1 MCRKNDRWLMGVSL
15 VAILAAVFLAGC
27 EKTQKKPAAPAA
39 KPPVEQPATPETKP
53 AAVETPAEPPALQ
66 PAMPAADEKKSD
78 AKEEVKPEPK
88 AEPKTEPKPEPKA
101 EAKPAMAPAQPTVE
115 IKAPL
120 GLPPVPIPSD
130 NAMTAE
136 KIELGRLLYF
146 DARVSKD
153 GKISCATCHDPKMA
167 WAEHT
172 PTSKGIHEQVGQ
184 RNSPTVINAAYATS
198 QFWDG
203 RAKTLEEQS
212 VGPVGNPIEMGH
224 SMAAVV
230 EHFNKIPG
238 YQERFKKVFGTGV
251 TEEGFA
257 KAVAAFER
265 TVLSGNSPYDKF
277 KAGDE
282 KAISD
287 AQKKGMDL
295 FMEDCATCHA
305 PPLFSNYKFYCAG
318 VGLDKEKPDEG
329 LKTVTGK
336 DRDRGKFRTPPLREV
351 ANTAPYFHDGSA
363 ATLED
368 AVALM
373 MAGGTKNPAVS
384 PMLKGLAEEKYTPDD
399 KKNIVEFLKALSGEY
414 PIVEPPKLP

>member
-1 MCRKNDRWLMGVSL
+1 
-15 VAILAAVFLAGC
+15 
-27 EKTQKKPAAPAA
+27 
-39 KPPVEQPATPETKP
+39 
-53 AAVETPAEPPALQ
+53 
-66 PAMPAADEKKSD
+66 
-78 AKEEVKPEPK
+78 
-88 AEPKTEPKPEPKA
+88 
-101 EAKPAMAPAQPTVE
+101 
-115 IKAPL
+115 
-120 GLPPVPIPSD
+120 
-130 NAMTAE
+130 
-136 KIELGRLLYF
+136 
-146 DARVSKD
+146 
-153 GKISCATCHDPKMA
+153 MA

-172 PTSKGIHEQVGQ
+172 PTSKGIDGHVGQ

-230 EHFNKIPG
+230 EQFNKIPE
-238 YQERFKKVFGTGV
+238 YQTRFQKVFGTGV

-282 KAISD
+282 KALTD

-295 FMEDCATCHA
+295 FMEDCNTCHKA
-305 PPLFSNYKFYCAG
+305 PLFSNYLFYSAG
-318 VGLDKEKPDEG
+318 VGMKKEKPDEG
-329 LKTVTGK
+329 RKVVTGK

-373 MAGGTKNPAVS
+373 MAGGTDDPDVS
-384 PMLKGLAEEKYTPDD
+384 PMLKGLREEKFTPEDR
-399 KKNIVEFLKALSGEY
+399 KNVVEFLKALSGEY
-414 PIVEPPKLP
+414 PIIEPPKLP

>member
-1 MCRKNDRWLMGVSL
+1 MLLGSFW
-15 VAILAAVFLAGC
+15 GC
-27 EKTQKKPAAPAA
+27 QESKSPKKPSPPAA
-39 KPPVEQPATPETKP
+39 KQSTEPKSVEAPTEEKTEPKP
-53 AAVETPAEPPALQ
+53 
-66 PAMPAADEKKSD
+66 
-78 AKEEVKPEPK
+78 EVKPEPK
-88 AEPKTEPKPEPKA
+88 PEVKPEPKPEVKPEPKP
-101 EAKPAMAPAQPTVE
+101 EARPEPKPEAQAATPASEV
-115 IKAPL
+115 KVPL
-120 GLPPVPIPSD
+120 GLPPLPTAAD
-130 NAMTAE
+130 NPMTAE
-136 KIELGRLLYF
+136 KIELGKLLYF

-153 GKISCATCHDPKMA
+153 GNISCATCHDPKMA

-172 PTSKGIHEQVGQ
+172 PASKGFGGHVGQ

-230 EHFNKIPG
+230 EQFNKIPE
-238 YQERFKKVFGTGV
+238 YQTRFQKVFGTGV

-282 KAISD
+282 KALTD

-295 FMEDCATCHA
+295 FMEDCNTCHKA
-305 PPLFSNYKFYCAG
+305 PLFSNYLFYSAG
-318 VGLDKEKPDEG
+318 VGMKKEKPDEG
-329 LKTVTGK
+329 RKVVTGK

-351 ANTAPYFHDGSA
+351 ANTAPYFHDGSV

-373 MAGGTKNPAVS
+373 MAGGADDPDVS
-384 PMLKGLAEEKYTPDD
+384 PMLKGLREEKFAPEDR
-399 KKNIVEFLKALSGEY
+399 KNVVEFLKALSGEY
-414 PIVEPPKLP
+414 PIIEPPKLP